1 MDHVS
6 KFRLFKVQLQET
18 IPVSSSIFR
27 QPRMFDALPPWKNDQ
42 VSWGLLFFSRFA
54 SNQRNFGRDFV
65 KHVDLDELLGELFNI
80 SYITKAKC

>member
-1 MDHVS
+1 MHFHPGKTTKS
-6 KFRLFKVQLQET
+6 
-18 IPVSSSIFR
+18 
-27 QPRMFDALPPWKNDQ
+27 
-42 VSWGLLFFSRFA
+42 GGGCCFFSRFV